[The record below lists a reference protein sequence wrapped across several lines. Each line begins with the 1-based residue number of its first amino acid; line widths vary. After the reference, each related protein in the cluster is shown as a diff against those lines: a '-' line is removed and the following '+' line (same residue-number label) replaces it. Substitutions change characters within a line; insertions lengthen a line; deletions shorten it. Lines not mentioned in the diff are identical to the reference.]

1 MCIYLIQIEM
11 KHYFKSIVVIF
22 TTAIITLSAFS
33 QDSKMLQLQAGKE
46 GEPLSFAHFSY
57 GSQKGIA
64 DVNGMILIFAEPNA
78 SMEISHLSTGYQKIG
93 ADAVLQ
99 GINSGKLLISD
110 AMAYNLQSVTVIA
123 IRSATSEMQTLRL
136 GLQEKLSHDAGAY
149 LQQIPAISGIRKSGS
164 SALDPVLRGFK
175 YEQLTIV
182 TDGSCAATAA
192 CPNRMDPPSS
202 QVSMNMTE
210 KVEVYKGP
218 YALRFGNSFGGTINF
233 ISAAARFSA
242 QLKPMARITAGYE
255 SNGQIFRTE
264 AMAGLSTK
272 AINWQVFG
280 ALSQGTD
287 YKAGNG
293 EEVLA
298 SFYRNS
304 FGTNFS
310 ALIGKMQDVR
320 FSVQHNYA
328 KDVDFPSLPMDLRTD
343 DAWMINAR
351 HTIRF
356 AEAGLHQISTSAYAT
371 FVDHFMDN
379 RLKVLDPRMMN
390 AETPAKTSNIGGRTE
405 AVFQK
410 GNTKFY
416 AGADIKREEAEGTR
430 KREFLMGPMAG
441 KTLFD
446 NAWQHGIISKY
457 SLFAEYQSRHEEWG
471 LVVSGRFEL
480 NQSDVKDPDAKF
492 LDAYPDPASSQLNPS
507 LSAGLTRYWNNSFST
522 ALWLG
527 RTQRSGSLT
536 ERYINFL
543 AVGLDAWEMV
553 GNPEIK
559 PEVNNQMD
567 LSLNY
572 QKENTSLSF
581 SVFAS
586 FLQDYISGA
595 KDTTLVTSIA
605 TSPGVRRFINVDKA
619 LMAGF
624 EAGFGQLL
632 PLGMKFDLSMAYVF
646 GQNIV
651 TDAPLA
657 EIPPLDIRLS
667 LSGSYFDGKLSP
679 VLMYRYVADQER
691 ISEEFG
697 ENKTPAFSL
706 LDISVDYKLI
716 KSMKIS
722 AGVKNLFDEAY
733 YEHLTRAFTGKPDSP
748 LFAPGRNV
756 YLTLSYT
763 LP

>member
-1 MCIYLIQIEM
+1 M
-11 KHYFKSIVVIF
+11 KHYFKSIVLFFIAGIF
-22 TTAIITLSAFS
+22 TLSAFS
-33 QDSKMLQLQAGKE
+33 QDAKMLVLKAGKD
-46 GEPLSFAHFSY
+46 GEPLSFAHYTY

-64 DVNGMILIFAEPNA
+64 DVNGQISLIAEPNA
-78 SMEISHLSTGYQKIG
+78 SLEISHLSTGYQKIA

-99 GINSGKLLISD
+99 AINSGKLHISS
-110 AMAYNLQSVTVIA
+110 ALAYNLQPVTVIA
-123 IRSATSEMQTLRL
+123 IRPSTSGKETLKV
-136 GLQEKLSHDAGAY
+136 GSQEQISHDAGAY
-149 LQQIPAISGIRKSGS
+149 LQQNPAISGIRKSSS

-182 TDGSCAATAA
+182 TDGSCASTAA

-202 QVSMNMTE
+202 QISLNMTE

-233 ISAAARFSA
+233 ISAAARFTP
-242 QLKPMARITAGYE
+242 QLKPLARVTAGYE

-280 ALSQGTD
+280 ALSQGGD

-304 FGTNFS
+304 IGTNFS
-310 ALIGKMQDVR
+310 ALIGKMQDVK

-356 AEAGLHQISTSAYAT
+356 AETSLQQISTSAYAT

-379 RLKVLDPRMMN
+379 RLKALNPRMMN
-390 AETPAKTSNIGGRTE
+390 AETPATTSNMGGRSE

-410 GNTKFY
+410 GNMKFY

-446 NAWQHGIISKY
+446 NAWQHGFISKY
-457 SLFAEYQSRHEEWG
+457 SLFAEHQSRYEDWG
-471 LVVSGRFEL
+471 LIVSGRFEL
-480 NQSDVKDPDAKF
+480 NRSDVKDPDDKF
-492 LDAYPDPASSQLNPS
+492 LDAYPDPAASQLNPS
-507 LSAGLTRYWNNSFST
+507 LSAGLTRYWSNSFST

-543 AVGLDAWEMV
+543 AIGLDAWEMV

-559 PEVNNQMD
+559 PEVNNQID
-567 LSLNY
+567 LSLNF

-586 FLQDYISGA
+586 YLQDYISGA
-595 KDTTLVTSIA
+595 KDTTLVPSIA
-605 TSPGVRRFINVDKA
+605 SSPGVRRFINVDKA
-619 LMAGF
+619 LLTGF

-632 PLGMKFDLSMAYVF
+632 PLGMKFDLSMAYVY
-646 GQNIV
+646 GQNLV

-667 LSGSYFDGKLSP
+667 LSGSYFDGKLNP
-679 VLMYRYVADQER
+679 ALTYRYVTEQER
-691 ISEEFG
+691 VSEEFS
-697 ENKTPAFSL
+697 ENSTPAFSL
-706 LDISVDYKLI
+706 LDISVDYKLL
-716 KSMKIS
+716 KSLKMR
-722 AGVKNLFDEAY
+722 AGVKNLLDEAY
-733 YEHLTRAFTGKPDSP
+733 YEHLTRAYSGKPDSP
-748 LFAPGRNV
+748 LYAPGRNV
-756 YLTLSYT
+756 YLTLNYT

>member
-1 MCIYLIQIEM
+1 M
-11 KHYFKSIVVIF
+11 KHYFKSIVLFFIAGIF
-22 TTAIITLSAFS
+22 TLSAFS
-33 QDSKMLQLQAGKE
+33 QDAKMLVLQAGKD
-46 GEPLSFAHFSY
+46 GEPLSFAHYTY

-64 DVNGMILIFAEPNA
+64 DVNGQISLFAEPNA
-78 SMEISHLSTGYQKIG
+78 SLEISHLSTGYQKIA

-99 GINSGKLLISD
+99 AINSGKLLISG
-110 AMAYNLQSVTVIA
+110 AMAYNLQPVTVIA
-123 IRSATSEMQTLRL
+123 IRSSSSEKETLKV
-136 GLQEKLSHDAGAY
+136 GSQGQISHDAGAY
-149 LQQIPAISGIRKSGS
+149 LQQNPAISGIRKSSS

-182 TDGSCAATAA
+182 TDGSCAATVA

-202 QVSMNMTE
+202 QISLNMTE

-233 ISAAARFSA
+233 ISAAARYTP
-242 QLKPMARITAGYE
+242 QLKPLARVTAGFE

-280 ALSQGTD
+280 ALSQGGD
-287 YKAGNG
+287 YMAGNG

-304 FGTNFS
+304 IGTNFS
-310 ALIGKMQDVR
+310 ALIGKMQDVK

-356 AEAGLHQISTSAYAT
+356 AETSLQQISTSAYAT

-379 RLKVLDPRMMN
+379 RLKVLNPRMMN
-390 AETPAKTSNIGGRTE
+390 AETPATTSNIGGRSE

-410 GNTKFY
+410 GNMKFY
-416 AGADIKREEAEGTR
+416 AGADIKREEAEGAR

-446 NAWQHGIISKY
+446 NAWQHGFISKY
-457 SLFAEYQSRHEEWG
+457 SLFAECQSRYEDWG

-480 NQSDVKDPDAKF
+480 NQSDVKDPDDKF
-492 LDAYPDPASSQLNPS
+492 LDAYPDPAASQLNPS
-507 LSAGLTRYWNNSFST
+507 LSAGLTRYWNNGFST

-553 GNPEIK
+553 GNPAIK
-559 PEVNNQMD
+559 PEVNNQVD
-567 LSLNY
+567 LNLNF
-572 QKENTSLSF
+572 QKESTSLSF

-586 FLQDYISGA
+586 YLQDYISGA
-595 KDTTLVTSIA
+595 KDTTLVPSIA
-605 TSPGVRRFINVDKA
+605 TSPGVRRFINVDNA
-619 LMAGF
+619 LLTGF

-632 PLGMKFDLSMAYVF
+632 PLGMKFDLLMAYVY
-646 GQNIV
+646 GQNLV

-667 LSGSYFDGKLSP
+667 LSGSYFDGKLNP
-679 VLMYRYVADQER
+679 ALTYRYVTEQER

-697 ENKTPAFSL
+697 ENNTAAFGL
-706 LDISVDYKLI
+706 LDISVDYNLL
-716 KSMKIS
+716 KSLKMR
-722 AGVKNLFDEAY
+722 AGVRNLLDEAY
-733 YEHLTRAFTGKPDSP
+733 YEHLTRAYSGKPDSP
-748 LFAPGRNV
+748 LYAPGRNV
-756 YLTLSYT
+756 YLTLNYT

>member
-1 MCIYLIQIEM
+1 M
-11 KHYFKSIVVIF
+11 KHYFKSIVLFFIAGIF
-22 TTAIITLSAFS
+22 TLSAFS
-33 QDSKMLQLQAGKE
+33 QDAKMLVLKAGKD
-46 GEPLSFAHFSY
+46 GEPLSFAHYTY

-64 DVNGMILIFAEPNA
+64 DVNGQISLIAEPNA
-78 SMEISHLSTGYQKIG
+78 SLEISHLSTGYQKIA

-99 GINSGKLLISD
+99 AINSGKLHISS
-110 AMAYNLQSVTVIA
+110 ALAYNLQPVTVIA
-123 IRSATSEMQTLRL
+123 IRPSTSGKETLKV
-136 GLQEKLSHDAGAY
+136 GSQEQISHDAGAY
-149 LQQIPAISGIRKSGS
+149 LQQNPAISGIRKSSS

-182 TDGSCAATAA
+182 TDGSCASTAA

-202 QVSMNMTE
+202 QISLNMTE

-233 ISAAARFSA
+233 ISAAARFTP
-242 QLKPMARITAGYE
+242 QLMPLARVTAGYE

-280 ALSQGTD
+280 SLSQGGN

-304 FGTNFS
+304 IGTNFS
-310 ALIGKMQDVR
+310 ALIGKMQDVK

-356 AEAGLHQISTSAYAT
+356 AETSLQQISTSAYAT

-379 RLKVLDPRMMN
+379 RLKALNPRMMN
-390 AETPAKTSNIGGRTE
+390 AETPATTSNIGGRSE

-410 GNTKFY
+410 GNMKFY

-446 NAWQHGIISKY
+446 NAWQHGFISKY
-457 SLFAEYQSRHEEWG
+457 SLFAEYQSRYEDWG

-480 NQSDVKDPDAKF
+480 NQSDVKDPDDKF
-492 LDAYPDPASSQLNPS
+492 LDAYPDPAASQLNPS
-507 LSAGLTRYWNNSFST
+507 LSAGLTRYWSNSFST

-543 AVGLDAWEMV
+543 AIGLDAWEMV

-559 PEVNNQMD
+559 PEVNNQID
-567 LSLNY
+567 LSLNF

-586 FLQDYISGA
+586 YLQDYISGA
-595 KDTTLVTSIA
+595 KDTTLVPSIA
-605 TSPGVRRFINVDKA
+605 SSPGVRRFINVDKA
-619 LMAGF
+619 LLTGF

-632 PLGMKFDLSMAYVF
+632 PLGMKFDLSMAYVY
-646 GQNIV
+646 GQNLV

-667 LSGSYFDGKLSP
+667 LSGSYFDGKLNP
-679 VLMYRYVADQER
+679 ALTYRYVTEQER
-691 ISEEFG
+691 VSEEFS
-697 ENKTPAFSL
+697 ENSTPAFSL
-706 LDISVDYKLI
+706 LDISVDYKLL
-716 KSMKIS
+716 KSLKMR
-722 AGVKNLFDEAY
+722 AGVKNLLDEAY
-733 YEHLTRAFTGKPDSP
+733 YEHLTRAYSGKPDSP
-748 LFAPGRNV
+748 LYAPGRNV
-756 YLTLSYT
+756 YLTLNYT